1 VVSNFFAPDS
11 TYPYLVKEPG
21 SMQIKGIKIT
31 TNINDHN
38 SKLRN
43 FVVTYQ
49 LDCGV
54 DTHNIVIM
62 HVGDSS
68 FNPNQYSVEAPVDV
82 LIPRYA
88 STIDYKIIGPVI
100 QPKVILMS
108 HIMELRHVNKPGS
121 RSSIMQGL
129 EHNQS
134 FYQSKAYLPFWGELF
149 VYSR

>member
-1 VVSNFFAPDS
+1 VV
-11 TYPYLVKEPG
+11 
-21 SMQIKGIKIT
+21 IT
-31 TNINDHN
+31 RRPVYEYVPLAKNDDA
-38 SKLRN
+38 
-43 FVVTYQ
+43 VVCQYVMTT
-49 LDCGV
+49 LEELGLLKMDCEV